1 MENEVDKCLDNF
13 LLIDEES
20 KLFKRIK
27 KENKDFNEFLL
38 SNEISFKILLLVNI
52 LMSYIYISL
61 RIFIYSS
68 TLIKIK
74 IYLLTL

>member
-27 KENKDFNEFLL
+27 KENKDFND
-38 SNEISFKILLLVNI
+38 
-52 LMSYIYISL
+52 YIYFHMKYPL
-61 RIFIYSS
+61 RY
-68 TLIKIK
+68 
-74 IYLLTL
+74 YY

>member
-27 KENKDFNEFLL
+27 KENKDFNDFLL

-52 LMSYIYISL
+52 LMSYIYI
-61 RIFIYSS
+61 
-68 TLIKIK
+68 
-74 IYLLTL
+74 LTYFYI